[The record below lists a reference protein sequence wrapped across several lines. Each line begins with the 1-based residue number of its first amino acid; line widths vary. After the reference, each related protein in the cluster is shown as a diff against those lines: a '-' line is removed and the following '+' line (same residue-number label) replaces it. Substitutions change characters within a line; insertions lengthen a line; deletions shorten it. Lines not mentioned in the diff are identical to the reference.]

1 MIRTLIVDDDF
12 RVAKLH
18 VDYVGRVEGFVAV
31 GTALN
36 GAEAIEQ
43 TEQLRPDLV
52 LLDVYLPDRSGLDV
66 AKVIRTLPE
75 PQPDLLFITA
85 ARDVQT
91 VRIAIRGGALHY
103 LVKPFTFASFR
114 EKLEQ
119 YRAWRAHLQ
128 QANAA
133 DQEMVDQLYRVLRPP
148 AELPPKGVAPA
159 TLDVVLSALAS
170 LEGPA
175 SAADVAA
182 RCGVSRATA
191 RRYLEHLV
199 EVGRVERR
207 LRYGTTGR
215 PEHRFR
221 LLSGTG

>member
-1 MIRTLIVDDDF
+1 VIRTLIVDDDF

-18 VDYVGRVEGFVAV
+18 ADYVGRVDGFAAV
-31 GTALN
+31 GTAMT

-43 TEQLRPDLV
+43 TRKLQPDLL

-85 ARDVQT
+85 ARDVRT

-103 LVKPFTFASFR
+103 LVKPFTFATFR

-119 YRAWRAHLQ
+119 YRAWRATLKETH
-128 QANAA
+128 AA
-133 DQEMVDQLYRVLRPP
+133 DQETVDQLYRVLRPP

-159 TLDVVLSALAS
+159 TLDVVLDALRS
-170 LEGPA
+170 MEGPA
-175 SAADVAA
+175 SAADVAT

-199 EVGRVERR
+199 ESGRVERR

-221 LLSGTG
+221 LISGAT